1 MAERPASAVRDC
13 AGRLLEILDDV
24 GDDVAR
30 REKDIVAVMEDL
42 LALPGLD
49 TVVASPVWTGA
60 GNAVARA
67 APGAGN
73 VADGPTI
80 GWLYQDTDLRIV
92 RGTIG
97 AGFEQIPH
105 DHGTW
110 NLFGVYRGAVH
121 YRSYRRVD
129 DGRVPFHA
137 ELEVVEDRVMTDG
150 DVTVL
155 PAPPGDVHAVVGLA
169 PLSTTLL
176 VARGAF
182 AAERRRY
189 LVDRGT
195 YYLVPSEEAG
205 R

>member
-1 MAERPASAVRDC
+1 MSERPAGAVRDC

-24 GDDVAR
+24 GDDVLR

-42 LALPGLD
+42 LALRGLD
-49 TVVASPVWTGA
+49 TVVASPVWTAEQGA
-60 GNAVARA
+60 G
-67 APGAGN
+67 
-73 VADGPTI
+73 PTV
-80 GWLYQDTDLRIV
+80 GWIYQDTDLRIV
-92 RGTIG
+92 RGTMT

-110 NLFGVYRGAVH
+110 NLFGVYRGACH
-121 YRSYRRVD
+121 YRSYRRAD
-129 DGRVPFHA
+129 DGAVPFRA
-137 ELEVVEDRVMTDG
+137 DLDIVEDRVMTDG

-155 PAPPGDVHAVVGLA
+155 PAPPGDIHAVVGLA
-169 PLSTTLL
+169 PLTTTLL

-182 AAERRRY
+182 NAERRRY

-195 YYLVPSEEAG
+195 YYLVPSDEAG

>member
-1 MAERPASAVRDC
+1 MAERPAGAVRDC

-49 TVVASPVWTGA
+49 TVVASPVWTPQQGT
-60 GNAVARA
+60 
-67 APGAGN
+67 
-73 VADGPTI
+73 GPSV
-80 GWLYQDTDLRIV
+80 GWIYQDTDLRIV
-92 RGTIG
+92 RGTMT

-110 NLFGVYRGAVH
+110 NLFGVYRGACH
-121 YRSYRRVD
+121 YRSYRRTD
-129 DGRVPFHA
+129 DGRVPFRA
-137 ELEVVEDRVMTDG
+137 DLDLVEDRVMTDG

-155 PAPPGDVHAVVGLA
+155 PAPPGDIHAVVGLA
-169 PLSTTLL
+169 PSTTTLL

-182 AAERRRY
+182 DAERRRY

>member
-1 MAERPASAVRDC
+1 MGERPASGVRDC
-13 AGRLLEILDDV
+13 AGRLLEDLDDV
-24 GDDVAR
+24 GDDVQA
-30 REKDIVAVMEDL
+30 REKDLVAVLEDL
-42 LALPGLD
+42 MALPGLD
-49 TVVASPVWTGA
+49 AVPATPVWTPPSA
-60 GNAVARA
+60 S
-67 APGAGN
+67 
-73 VADGPTI
+73 GPSI
-80 GWLYQDTDLRIV
+80 GWIYQDTDLRIV
-92 RGTIG
+92 RGTMA

-110 NLFGVYRGAVH
+110 NLFGVYRGATH

-129 DGRVPFHA
+129 DGTVPFRA

-155 PAPPGDVHAVVGLA
+155 PAPPGDIHAVVGLA
-169 PLSTTLL
+169 PLTTTLL

-195 YYLVPSEEAG
+195 YYVVPSDEAG

>member
-1 MAERPASAVRDC
+1 MAERPAGAVREC
-13 AGRLLEILDDV
+13 AQRLLEILDDV

-49 TVVASPVWTGA
+49 TLVASPVWTPQ
-60 GNAVARA
+60 
-67 APGAGN
+67 PGI
-73 VADGPTI
+73 GPSV
-80 GWLYQDTDLRIV
+80 GWIYQDTDLRIV
-92 RGTIG
+92 RGTMT

-110 NLFGVYRGAVH
+110 NLFGVYRGASH
-121 YRSYRRVD
+121 YRSYRRTV
-129 DGRVPFHA
+129 DGRVPFRA
-137 ELEVVEDRVMTDG
+137 DLDLVEDRVMTDG

-155 PAPPGDVHAVVGLA
+155 PAPPGDIHAVVGLA
-169 PLSTTLL
+169 PSTTTLL

-182 AAERRRY
+182 DAERRRY

>member
-1 MAERPASAVRDC
+1 MAERPAGAVRDC

-49 TVVASPVWTGA
+49 TVVASPVWTPDPARAAVGA
-60 GNAVARA
+60 GNA
-67 APGAGN
+67 GG
-73 VADGPTI
+73 GPTI
-80 GWLYQDTDLRIV
+80 GWIYQDTDLRIV
-92 RGTIG
+92 RGTMT

-110 NLFGVYRGAVH
+110 NLFGVYRGACH

-129 DGRVPFHA
+129 DGRVPFRA
-137 ELEVVEDRVMTDG
+137 DLELVEDRVMTDG

-169 PLSTTLL
+169 PTTTTLL

-182 AAERRRY
+182 AAQRHRY

>member
-1 MAERPASAVRDC
+1 MAERPAGAVREC

-24 GDDVAR
+24 GDDVLR

-49 TVVASPVWTGA
+49 TVVASPVWTPDA
-60 GNAVARA
+60 GT
-67 APGAGN
+67 AG
-73 VADGPTI
+73 GPTV
-80 GWLYQDTDLRIV
+80 GWIYQDTDLRIV
-92 RGTIG
+92 RGTIT

-121 YRSYRRVD
+121 YRSYRRTD
-129 DGRVPFHA
+129 DGARPFHA
-137 ELEVVEDRVMTDG
+137 DLEVVEDRVMTDG

-169 PLSTTLL
+169 ALSTTLL

-182 AAERRRY
+182 AAQRHRY